1 MTADI
6 QVVDYQFPESH
17 DQSWDADW
25 LFVRL
30 RLQVGDQRW
39 ERTDPAVTTFELQD
53 LTVWLDQVAEH
64 AQVFGRWQRGRLTT
78 RLVFTEPNL
87 GFEAL
92 SGHAS
97 GAPITLKLSLAAEFL
112 PPFKAELSNTGLEDD
127 PWEVWLDFGVD
138 AAQLRALAD
147 ELRGQL
153 TRFPSRRE
161 RTSQD

>member
-1 MTADI
+1 MTADL
-6 QVVDYQFPESH
+6 QVVDYQFPEAH

-25 LFVRL
+25 LLVRL
-30 RLQVGDQRW
+30 QLQVGDQRW
-39 ERTDPAVTTFELQD
+39 ERMDPAVTTFELQS
-53 LTVWLDQVAEH
+53 LTAWLDEVAEH

-97 GAPITLKLSLAAEFL
+97 GAPVTLRLSLAAEFL
-112 PPFKAELSNTGLEDD
+112 PPFKAELSNTGVEDD

-138 AAQLRALAD
+138 AAQLRALAE

-161 RTSQD
+161 RTGQD

>member
-1 MTADI
+1 M
-6 QVVDYQFPESH
+6 
-17 DQSWDADW
+17 
-25 LFVRL
+25 
-30 RLQVGDQRW
+30 
-39 ERTDPAVTTFELQD
+39 
-53 LTVWLDQVAEH
+53 TVWLDQVAEH

-87 GFEAL
+87 SFEAL
-92 SGHAS
+92 SGHAA
-97 GAPITLKLSLAAEFL
+97 GAPVTLRLSLAAEFL
-112 PPFKAELSNTGLEDD
+112 PPFKAEPSSTGLEDD

-147 ELRGQL
+147 ELRQQL